1 MHAEFGGSRC
11 NFGSFY
17 FYFVIGTFRPSLAL
31 LTCDMAKN
39 SAFLL
44 VCFRIKFFRLL
55 IFGSSAQS
63 HASSLEKKNIGPLR
77 GCSWMHLCSVVFF
90 LFWPLTVFICEI
102 EFSFLPF
109 KLNYAQLKWARNAD
123 GWWNV
128 LFKLRF
134 LVSTAGQD
142 YCTLHN

>member
-63 HASSLEKKNIGPLR
+63 HASSLEKKKHWASTRLFLDAFMF
-77 GCSWMHLCSVVFF
+77 CSF
-90 LFWPLTVFICEI
+90 
-102 EFSFLPF
+102 FSFLATNSF
-109 KLNYAQLKWARNAD
+109 HL
-123 GWWNV
+123 
-128 LFKLRF
+128 
-134 LVSTAGQD
+134 
-142 YCTLHN
+142 